1 VANVTTDRLYVPDL
15 NADEQGTLDALWTQ
29 LKAKTPRNRIRAA
42 YYDGKNAVRD
52 LGIST
57 PPSFRRIA
65 TVLGWSAKAV
75 DILNRRCNLDGFV
88 VPGVAD
94 TSDID
99 RLWTE
104 NYLDTEASQA
114 GVSSLIHAAA
124 FLVVTQGDEQA
135 GEPPVLITAKDAL
148 SGTGIWDRRRRA
160 LSSFLSIIDTN
171 EDSDPTEFVMY
182 LPGENV
188 QAVRRASGG
197 GWTVTRRTHAYGMPV
212 EPLVYQPRLGRPFG
226 SSRIS
231 RPVMSLHDSALRTV
245 IRSEVTAEFF
255 SAPQR
260 VLLGA
265 DEKAFK
271 NADGTVKTA
280 WQAILGRVWAIPDD
294 EQAPNPRAEIRE
306 FTQANQQP
314 HVDQLRAWAAL
325 FAGETSI
332 PVTSLGISTDANPT
346 SAEAYSASREDL
358 VSEAEGT
365 IDAWKPAWRRTM
377 LNAVR
382 MLNATETVPGGF
394 ETLQGDFRDP
404 RYGSRAQ
411 VTDAAV
417 KTIQTFPWMA
427 QSELGLE
434 LFGFDPSFLD
444 RARVE
449 LRRQRGS
456 GVLEVL
462 RAASQRQAAPTAP
475 AAEVG
480 MTGGGPAGA

>member
-1 VANVTTDRLYVPDL
+1 MTIDRLYVESLDPS
-15 NADEQGTLDALWTQ
+15 EQGTLDALFQQ
-29 LKAKTPRNRIRAA
+29 LKDKTPRNKLRAA

-52 LGIST
+52 IGIST
-57 PPSFRRIA
+57 PPSMQRIA

-88 VPGVAD
+88 VPGVSDLAD
-94 TSDID
+94 VEQI
-99 RLWTE
+99 WTE

-124 FLVVTQGDEQA
+124 FITRTQGDEQA

-148 SGTGIWDRRRRA
+148 SGTGHWDRRRRS

-171 EDSDPTEFVMY
+171 DNDDPTSFVLY
-182 LPGENV
+182 LPNRNLIVTREGGGKYTV
-188 QAVRRASGG
+188 DRRAHS
-197 GWTVTRRTHAYGMPV
+197 YGLPV
-212 EPLVYQPRLGRPFG
+212 EPLIYQPRLGRPFG

-245 IRSEVTAEFF
+245 IRSEVTAEFY

-294 EQAPNPRAEIRE
+294 EEAANPRAEIKE
-306 FTQANQQP
+306 FTQASQQP
-314 HVDQLRAWAAL
+314 HVDQLRAWAQL

-332 PVTSLGISTDANPT
+332 PLSSLGISGDANPT
-346 SAEAYSASREDL
+346 SSEAYESGRDDL
-358 VSEAEGT
+358 IREAEGVT
-365 IDAWKPAWRRTM
+365 DGWTPAWRRTM
-377 LNAVR
+377 QGAVQ
-382 MLNATETVPGGF
+382 MLNKSDDVPEAF
-394 ETLQGDFRDP
+394 RKLQPQWRNP
-404 RYGSRAQ
+404 SYGSRAAA
-411 VTDAAV
+411 TDAAV
-417 KTIQTFPWMA
+417 KTLAEFPWMRE
-427 QSELGLE
+427 SELGLE
-434 LFGFDPSFLD
+434 LFGFDQTFLD
-444 RARVE
+444 RAKVE

-456 GVLEVL
+456 AVLAAL
-462 RAASQRQAAPTAP
+462 RESAAQPKP
-475 AAEVG
+475 AAVSDAQPVVASE
-480 MTGGGPAGA
+480 